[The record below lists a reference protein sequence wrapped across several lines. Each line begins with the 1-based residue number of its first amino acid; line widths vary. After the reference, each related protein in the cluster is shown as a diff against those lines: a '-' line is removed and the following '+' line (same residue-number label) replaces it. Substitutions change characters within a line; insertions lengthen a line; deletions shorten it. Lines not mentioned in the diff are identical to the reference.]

1 MEGCTVSKPKLYLA
15 RILVL
20 IAVLAGWQYLPDISA
35 LRSRYHFL
43 NPFFISS
50 PEGVVKR
57 MAGLASAPDWSST
70 VWPYLWQTVEGTL
83 IGFAIGAAG
92 GFIVGLTFSNA
103 PRLNQVFGV
112 FLMALNTLP
121 RIALIPIIILLVGP
135 GTASG
140 VISAISVVFFLVF
153 FNAFDGGT
161 RVPGAVVSNAR
172 VMNASPLAIMAHVRL
187 PYVILW
193 TFAVVPNALAFGLLA
208 VVATEIL
215 SGTDGVGSLL
225 LQATS
230 TLDAATTMAVVVYL
244 SIVGVI
250 MLQVAEFAKRRLL
263 HWADTS
269 VV

>member
-1 MEGCTVSKPKLYLA
+1 MRPERSGQCQGDGVGGPWAGGPALQKTRAPCFRRSKSDAASRHDRRFPMEGCTVSKPKLYLA

-92 GFIVGLTFSNA
+92 GFIIGLTFSNA

-172 VMNASPLAIMAHVRL
+172 VMNASPLAIMA
-187 PYVILW
+187 
-193 TFAVVPNALAFGLLA
+193 
-208 VVATEIL
+208 
-215 SGTDGVGSLL
+215 
-225 LQATS
+225 
-230 TLDAATTMAVVVYL
+230 
-244 SIVGVI
+244 
-250 MLQVAEFAKRRLL
+250 
-263 HWADTS
+263 
-269 VV
+269 